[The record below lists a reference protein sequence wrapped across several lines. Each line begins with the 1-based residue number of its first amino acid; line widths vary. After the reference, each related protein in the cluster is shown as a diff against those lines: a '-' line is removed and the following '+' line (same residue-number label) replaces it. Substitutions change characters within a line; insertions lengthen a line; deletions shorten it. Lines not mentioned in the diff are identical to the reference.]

1 MRIMRKICKLNLKII
16 IFYFQDVI
24 YFYILY
30 INLIIF
36 FISVEHEFNIKNVL
50 NFNFR
55 KLEIKNDKD
64 LSIKLYTEEL
74 LEKIKMG

>member
-1 MRIMRKICKLNLKII
+1 MKINRKICKLNIKNNDIL
-16 IFYFQDVI
+16 FYDVI

-50 NFNFR
+50 NFNY
-55 KLEIKNDKD
+55 I
-64 LSIKLYTEEL
+64 
-74 LEKIKMG
+74 